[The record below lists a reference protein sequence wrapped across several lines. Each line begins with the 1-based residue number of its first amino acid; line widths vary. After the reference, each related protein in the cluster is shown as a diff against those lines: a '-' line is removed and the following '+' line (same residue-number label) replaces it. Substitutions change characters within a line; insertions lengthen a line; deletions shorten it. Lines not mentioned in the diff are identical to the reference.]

1 MGTEFLTAGVLSP
14 EFYVAPVVGRLVTS
28 ATLRTIMQSRSLVPN
43 TKVYG
48 QIVNSATQNLLNF

>member
-28 ATLRTIMQSRSLVPN
+28 ATLRTIMQSRSLVLIQ
-43 TKVYG
+43 KFMVR
-48 QIVNSATQNLLNF
+48 L